1 MKKALSVIL
10 VLILLTMTMPVGFI
24 VSAAETGHKGDIV
37 YFDNSVTK
45 YSEVYIFLW
54 NEGGGMSW
62 PGVKMTDMGNNVWS
76 YVLEADW
83 DNLIFSQGNSSG
95 QSEDLKFVGNNKIAV
110 AKSNSNLFNVSWSDY
125 SGTHPQQTPSLQIP
139 NDAIHYMGH
148 YYKLFKNLYDTWEE
162 AEKYCES
169 LGGHLATI
177 SSAQEDRFAYD
188 NLVRNGAETAYIGF
202 TDSNQEGVWE
212 WVTGE
217 PIVYT
222 NWYPGEPNDSLGEDY
237 ASYYYKFTNGQWND
251 GNFGHGT
258 DNDKQYFLCEWD
270 EYSASWGQV
279 SRKSSLLS
287 NTRLNVY
294 QNNGSEYK
302 TAQNAKIEYNG
313 QEYMTDVFGTASMP
327 TVDSGSVTVS
337 KSGFITRTL
346 TAEQL
351 KVSKNIYLE
360 PTNDNA
366 PVVTAVW
373 IENTDVLHDSYPLP
387 MTSKEKTTIK
397 AEVDWGKYS
406 YGSIK
411 LWQDGKAADFSN
423 DTLSMVISSQFDTSG
438 TITLIA
444 TDSENRKTEKTLL
457 IENSTVNQM
466 LKKLDGISFD
476 FNDSINLTL
485 PDSIPLIGGTKVGAG
500 LSSAVPISISADKG
514 KVYVSIG
521 AQLFHGET
529 KGEKGKAA
537 ESKKIIGFIN
547 NFKETF
553 KDNKDA
559 VSKLKKF
566 KNTFKNDLAKP
577 KGKFGVEADFTLIG
591 FAEGTFDENGKVTWV
606 DTGLILNPSV
616 SISKDFPFAIG
627 PIPLYFEV
635 GLSAEALAQLNIR
648 LNEQAKNFVPNGEI
662 SGKVALNGGVGI
674 GVKKVLY
681 AGGGLE
687 GSLNPDWKININKQD
702 YFTLKAK
709 LSAYAKAGIL
719 IFEGK
724 KTWDLAEK
732 TLIEY
737 PSKKSGNSVGA
748 LLDDYNFYDYSNY
761 TVKDL
766 SYLNSASNKSKAGE
780 AVGANAGDS
789 VGITQLKSNIYRE
802 STPQLVVFDNGTKL
816 AVWTDGES
824 SDINGVCLYYSFFN
838 GSSWSAPAKVQ
849 NDGTMDYAP
858 QMIESNGKAY
868 LVWQNATKAFD
879 ANNDLSL
886 ETIAKDF
893 DISVAVFDDSSFT
906 TTTLQNDNLDMQPV
920 VCADGDNAYIA
931 WINNSS
937 NDWFGNNTNNSIFV
951 SRFENNV
958 WSQTEAL
965 YSGLNSV
972 DSLAIDYNNGVKVAY
987 SLDTD
992 GDINTTDDLH
1002 VYENGTLVSSNEQSA
1017 GNPQYCGHKLYWY
1030 TDNCIL
1036 SSDIEATEAGV
1047 ITSDRY
1053 QLINVDGNLAAVFT
1067 EADGLYSRVSVSYFN
1082 TETGIWNTPKVLADN
1097 HSAIGAFGADTDE
1110 NGNIQLLINNCAV
1123 VGSYDDEE
1131 PYGTSDLVLFEN
1143 SDYCDIAISEALF
1156 NEENFC
1162 VNEPMLFDFDITNNG
1177 SGIIK
1182 GLDVIIADKNETVLN
1197 TVYIEDLIVP
1207 GETIA
1212 ASAFYVPDEK
1222 FVSQDVKITAIP
1234 RNSTDRDM
1242 TNNSHTVTLSYEN
1255 LSVEN
1260 LTSAEMENGK
1270 IVISADIINY
1280 GYQNSDAINVKL
1292 LRDSIEGQVVET
1304 KTINAINSL
1313 DMQTV
1318 SFEINDNTRRNYFV
1332 CIDGETDGYS
1342 ADNSNYILINREN
1355 QIGDTNLDGNI
1366 NINDVTAI
1374 QRHLADIELLTDEQI
1389 ALADTN
1395 GDGNVDITDATHLQ
1409 KYLAEYYG
1417 IVLGKS

>member
-1 MKKALSVIL
+1 M
-10 VLILLTMTMPVGFI
+10 
-24 VSAAETGHKGDIV
+24 
-37 YFDNSVTK
+37 
-45 YSEVYIFLW
+45 
-54 NEGGGMSW
+54 
-62 PGVKMTDMGNNVWS
+62 
-76 YVLEADW
+76 
-83 DNLIFSQGNSSG
+83 
-95 QSEDLKFVGNNKIAV
+95 
-110 AKSNSNLFNVSWSDY
+110 
-125 SGTHPQQTPSLQIP
+125 
-139 NDAIHYMGH
+139 
-148 YYKLFKNLYDTWEE
+148 
-162 AEKYCES
+162 
-169 LGGHLATI
+169 
-177 SSAQEDRFAYD
+177 
-188 NLVRNGAETAYIGF
+188 
-202 TDSNQEGVWE
+202 
-212 WVTGE
+212 
-217 PIVYT
+217 
-222 NWYPGEPNDSLGEDY
+222 
-237 ASYYYKFTNGQWND
+237 
-251 GNFGHGT
+251 
-258 DNDKQYFLCEWD
+258 
-270 EYSASWGQV
+270 
-279 SRKSSLLS
+279 S

-313 QEYMTDVFGTASMP
+313 QDYMTDVFGTVSIP
-327 TVDSGSVTVS
+327 TVDSGTITVS

-397 AEVDWGKYS
+397 AEVDWGKYG

-591 FAEGTFDENGKVTWV
+591 FVEGTFDENGKVTWV

-766 SYLNSASNKSKAGE
+766 AYLNSASNKSKAGE

-937 NDWFGNNTNNSIFV
+937 NDWFGNNTNNSVFV

-1036 SSDIEATEAGV
+1036 SSDIEATEAGA

-1053 QLINVDGNLAAVFT
+1053 QLINVDGSLAAVFT

-1131 PYGTSDLVLFEN
+1131 PYGTSDLVLFED
-1143 SDYCDIAISEALF
+1143 SDYCDIAISEPLF
-1156 NEENFC
+1156 NEEGFC

-1409 KYLAEYYG
+1409 MYLAEYYG

>member
-1 MKKALSVIL
+1 M
-10 VLILLTMTMPVGFI
+10 
-24 VSAAETGHKGDIV
+24 
-37 YFDNSVTK
+37 
-45 YSEVYIFLW
+45 
-54 NEGGGMSW
+54 
-62 PGVKMTDMGNNVWS
+62 
-76 YVLEADW
+76 
-83 DNLIFSQGNSSG
+83 
-95 QSEDLKFVGNNKIAV
+95 
-110 AKSNSNLFNVSWSDY
+110 
-125 SGTHPQQTPSLQIP
+125 
-139 NDAIHYMGH
+139 
-148 YYKLFKNLYDTWEE
+148 
-162 AEKYCES
+162 
-169 LGGHLATI
+169 
-177 SSAQEDRFAYD
+177 
-188 NLVRNGAETAYIGF
+188 
-202 TDSNQEGVWE
+202 
-212 WVTGE
+212 
-217 PIVYT
+217 
-222 NWYPGEPNDSLGEDY
+222 
-237 ASYYYKFTNGQWND
+237 
-251 GNFGHGT
+251 
-258 DNDKQYFLCEWD
+258 
-270 EYSASWGQV
+270 
-279 SRKSSLLS
+279 LS

-313 QEYMTDVFGTASMP
+313 QDYMTDVFGTVSIP
-327 TVDSGSVTVS
+327 TVDSGTITVS

-397 AEVDWGKYS
+397 AEVDWGKYG

-591 FAEGTFDENGKVTWV
+591 FVEGTFDENGKVTWV

-766 SYLNSASNKSKAGE
+766 AYLNSASNKSKAGE

-937 NDWFGNNTNNSIFV
+937 NDWFGNNTNNSVFV

-1036 SSDIEATEAGV
+1036 SSDIEATEAGA

-1053 QLINVDGNLAAVFT
+1053 QLINVDGSLAAVFT

-1131 PYGTSDLVLFEN
+1131 PYGTSDLVLFED
-1143 SDYCDIAISEALF
+1143 SDYCDIAISEPLF
-1156 NEENFC
+1156 NEEGFC

-1409 KYLAEYYG
+1409 MYLAEYYG

>member
-702 YFTLKAK
+702 YFTL
-709 LSAYAKAGIL
+709 
-719 IFEGK
+719 
-724 KTWDLAEK
+724 
-732 TLIEY
+732 
-737 PSKKSGNSVGA
+737 
-748 LLDDYNFYDYSNY
+748 
-761 TVKDL
+761 
-766 SYLNSASNKSKAGE
+766 
-780 AVGANAGDS
+780 
-789 VGITQLKSNIYRE
+789 
-802 STPQLVVFDNGTKL
+802 
-816 AVWTDGES
+816 
-824 SDINGVCLYYSFFN
+824 
-838 GSSWSAPAKVQ
+838 
-849 NDGTMDYAP
+849 
-858 QMIESNGKAY
+858 
-868 LVWQNATKAFD
+868 
-879 ANNDLSL
+879 
-886 ETIAKDF
+886 
-893 DISVAVFDDSSFT
+893 
-906 TTTLQNDNLDMQPV
+906 
-920 VCADGDNAYIA
+920 
-931 WINNSS
+931 
-937 NDWFGNNTNNSIFV
+937 
-951 SRFENNV
+951 
-958 WSQTEAL
+958 
-965 YSGLNSV
+965 
-972 DSLAIDYNNGVKVAY
+972 
-987 SLDTD
+987 
-992 GDINTTDDLH
+992 
-1002 VYENGTLVSSNEQSA
+1002 
-1017 GNPQYCGHKLYWY
+1017 
-1030 TDNCIL
+1030 
-1036 SSDIEATEAGV
+1036 
-1047 ITSDRY
+1047 
-1053 QLINVDGNLAAVFT
+1053 
-1067 EADGLYSRVSVSYFN
+1067 
-1082 TETGIWNTPKVLADN
+1082 
-1097 HSAIGAFGADTDE
+1097 
-1110 NGNIQLLINNCAV
+1110 
-1123 VGSYDDEE
+1123 
-1131 PYGTSDLVLFEN
+1131 
-1143 SDYCDIAISEALF
+1143 
-1156 NEENFC
+1156 
-1162 VNEPMLFDFDITNNG
+1162 
-1177 SGIIK
+1177 
-1182 GLDVIIADKNETVLN
+1182 
-1197 TVYIEDLIVP
+1197 
-1207 GETIA
+1207 
-1212 ASAFYVPDEK
+1212 
-1222 FVSQDVKITAIP
+1222 
-1234 RNSTDRDM
+1234 
-1242 TNNSHTVTLSYEN
+1242 
-1255 LSVEN
+1255 
-1260 LTSAEMENGK
+1260 
-1270 IVISADIINY
+1270 
-1280 GYQNSDAINVKL
+1280 
-1292 LRDSIEGQVVET
+1292 
-1304 KTINAINSL
+1304 
-1313 DMQTV
+1313 
-1318 SFEINDNTRRNYFV
+1318 
-1332 CIDGETDGYS
+1332 
-1342 ADNSNYILINREN
+1342 
-1355 QIGDTNLDGNI
+1355 
-1366 NINDVTAI
+1366 
-1374 QRHLADIELLTDEQI
+1374 
-1389 ALADTN
+1389 
-1395 GDGNVDITDATHLQ
+1395 
-1409 KYLAEYYG
+1409 
-1417 IVLGKS
+1417 